1 MAEEKEDKQ
10 RTKRLR
16 KHYAAQ
22 QRTKDREHRRA
33 NRSCVGN
40 SLTKSKAQP
49 VGTKRKAMSAEE
61 KKARLLM
68 TLDDN
73 KLGDSFIK
81 AQIDDL
87 FFGCS
92 SCKSSVRHIIN
103 RWDIEEDPE
112 TLMVK
117 IDRVSTTVYKKQP
130 AEKQMYMT
138 VKDVAI
144 ILIQHIEAFRHQNLI
159 TLESADEERESI
171 AHRRA
176 ETIDAS
182 SFRSVELAPTQR
194 T

>member
-49 VGTKRKAMSAEE
+49 VGTKRKAMTAEE

-73 KLGDSFIK
+73 KAGRLVHQGLRSTI
-81 AQIDDL
+81 
-87 FFGCS
+87 CS
-92 SCKSSVRHIIN
+92 SVVRHASL
-103 RWDIEEDPE
+103 RFATSLTDG
-112 TLMVK
+112 TSKK
-117 IDRVSTTVYKKQP
+117 ILKLSW
-130 AEKQMYMT
+130 
-138 VKDVAI
+138 
-144 ILIQHIEAFRHQNLI
+144 
-159 TLESADEERESI
+159 
-171 AHRRA
+171 
-176 ETIDAS
+176 
-182 SFRSVELAPTQR
+182 
-194 T
+194 